1 MKYLIT
7 GGAGFIGSHL
17 SDALIQRGDKVTVL
31 DNLTTGN
38 KSNIAHLIP
47 NSGFKLIE
55 GSILDRDLVDQT
67 VQSVDHILHFAAAV
81 GVFTIINKPLESL
94 TTNLRGTENIL
105 EAASKYQKEV
115 LLASSSEIYGKNT
128 VGR

>member
-17 SDALIQRGDKVTVL
+17 SDALIERGDSVVVL

-38 KSNIAHLIP
+38 RANIEQLLTHQ
-47 NSGFKLIE
+47 NFKLVE
-55 GSILDRDLVDQT
+55 GSILDSELVNEL
-67 VQSVDHILHFAAAV
+67 VESVNHVLHLAAAV
-81 GVFTIINKPLESL
+81 GVFNIIDKPLDSL

-105 EAASKYQKEV
+105 EASTKHNKEV
-115 LLASSSEIYGKNT
+115 LIASSDRKS
-128 VGR
+128 VV